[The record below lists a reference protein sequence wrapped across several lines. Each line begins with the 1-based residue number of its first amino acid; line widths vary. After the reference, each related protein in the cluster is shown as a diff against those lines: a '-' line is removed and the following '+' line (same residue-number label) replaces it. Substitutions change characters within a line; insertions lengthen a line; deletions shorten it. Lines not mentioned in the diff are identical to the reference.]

1 MQESLRWIMQEQDR
15 DYLIMASKIRS
26 CLETENGKTLH
37 NWLAGACFMDSPMNG
52 MEIEST
58 AQLQRINA
66 RRDLFIALQQVI
78 SDGGTFNE

>member
-1 MQESLRWIMQEQDR
+1 MQEQQDR
-15 DYLIMASKIRS
+15 EYLIMASKIRS
-26 CLETENGKTLH
+26 CLETENGRTLH

-66 RRDLFIALQQVI
+66 RRDLYIALQQVI
-78 SDGGTFNE
+78 ADGGELHE